1 MVEKI
6 DSQIVKWA
14 VGGLLS
20 FISAVGL
27 VWISRIQ
34 AQVDLLIPKLSA
46 VEARE
51 SALAQRL
58 DRIEHK
64 VDLLLGRRDTSARGN
79 NHKTRDEA

>member
-1 MVEKI
+1 MAERI
-6 DSQIVKWA
+6 DSQIVQWA

-27 VWISRIQ
+27 VWIGRIQ
-34 AQVDLLIPKLSA
+34 AQVDALIPKVSA

-51 SALAQRL
+51 SSLAQRL

-64 VDLLLGRRDTSARGN
+64 VDLLLGRRDANAGKSN
-79 NHKTRDEA
+79 FKTRSEA